1 MAKIKKIKLGSTTY
15 DLCDADAVHS
25 VKQDGIT
32 GATANR
38 FGTCA
43 TAAATAAKTVSI
55 TAGTFSLET
64 GAKVTVKFT
73 NKNTAGT
80 PTLNVNSTGAKNIF
94 HNGAK
99 ITTGGNK
106 ALLAGTVEFVY
117 DGTQWQLIGN
127 YVDSHNSHT
136 LSSGTKADGT
146 TEIVGASSS
155 SKLVLG
161 ASGVTGGTYGPT
173 TDPTPT
179 QGGTFS
185 VPSMIVNDK
194 GIVTSAATKTVTL
207 PEETAISI
215 VNKATSSTE
224 KDTTD
229 LVYVVSNL
237 VESGTKNHTITPTY
251 SGLPTK
257 AYVDK
262 VAAGHVKYLGTV
274 TALTGLSTTAG
285 QGDFYRVSTQFAFG
299 TETAH
304 VGDIILATKD
314 NPAQNTTDWDLI
326 HAEVDSN
333 TWTANTTN
341 AAGYVAAPTSSNPN
355 KVWRTDGAGSPAWR
369 DPSTP
374 EAFLTW
380 GGQNFTGAYGP
391 IDAAMIPQLGANRFA
406 FFPKANVVLESST
419 NGGTT
424 WTAVN
429 NDTAKAAMFSTG
441 GASFHIGNN
450 TTTQTNKTSYMCRV
464 TLTTSSVCY
473 SVLNKF
479 AIYISTGGSSGCYCT
494 LEARTKANQDA
505 GNNSW
510 TTFAN
515 KVPLEGWSGWNIIN
529 TSGITTHGNRTDQY
543 SQLRFTF
550 GVTSHAAT
558 VNYAGLSISR
568 IMAFGGVG
576 WATPSNMAASGDIY
590 SYDVSQNV
598 TFPGNVTA
606 PTFIGRL
613 QGRADAL
620 ANTTDVGSAT
630 NPTYF
635 TADGVPAACTYSL
648 HKTVPSNAVF
658 TDTKVTSA
666 DNHYSPTAASGAE
679 LTAAISGTAG
689 AYAKDTEYTV
699 VTGIK
704 AQRDA
709 KGHVTGLTYT
719 AQKIKDTNNT
729 YTVNNATLTLN
740 VGGQT
745 VSGNN
750 AFTANDATNTTYN
763 VPSATDSAYGVI
775 KVSSVNSSAV
785 TVNSESTTSNRY
797 YPIELN
803 SDGKAIVN
811 VPWANDNTASATD
824 NILDGSNSGTAITY
838 APYSSQQSKLSFDTS
853 TTNPTRTDRLNI
865 NGYLY
870 GTKLYSGGKEVLT
883 SHQDISGK
891 LDKNTAITGATKCKI
906 TYDSKGLVTSG
917 ANLAASDIPSLAS
930 SKITAMTSYSKA
942 SSVSAISTSD
952 SLNTAIGKLEKALDG
967 KLSTSGG
974 TMTGHLRFKQD
985 AAIYCTNTASDG
997 TDYSDYATIQFFS
1010 GDANGCGIMIGAGGY
1025 VGIGSGESATALKS
1039 TLNATGGTEDLHLSS
1054 DQAIYLHTNCQT
1066 IANRKTITISTAGD
1080 VSAVSFTASSDK
1092 RLKEN
1097 LDLYSCDKSILDLP
1111 IYKYNFI
1118 NDEAKRKHV
1127 GCLAQDLQEICP
1139 EIVHTKEDGY
1149 LAIEESKIVYLLL
1162 DEVKKLKTEV
1172 ESLKHAAASN

>member
-32 GATANR
+32 GATVNR

-43 TAAATAAKTVSI
+43 TAAATAAKEVSI
-55 TAGTFSLET
+55 TTGTFNLEA

-73 NKNTAGT
+73 DKNTAGT
-80 PTLNVNSTGAKNIF
+80 PTLNVNSKGAKNIF

-106 ALLAGTVEFVY
+106 ALLSGTVEFVY
-117 DGTQWQLIGN
+117 DGTQWHLIGN
-127 YVDSHNSHT
+127 YVDSHKSHT
-136 LSSGTKADGT
+136 LGSGTKADGT

-161 ASGVTGGTYGPT
+161 ASGVTQGTYGPT
-173 TDPTPT
+173 TDPTPI

-215 VNKATSSTE
+215 VNKATSGTE

-314 NPAQNTTDWDLI
+314 NPTQNITDWDLI

-333 TWTANTTN
+333 TWTANTTT

-391 IDAAMIPQLGANRFA
+391 IDAAMIPQLGANRLA
-406 FFPKANVVLESST
+406 FFPKDKVVLEYST
-419 NGGTT
+419 NSGST
-424 WTAVN
+424 WTTLD
-429 NDTAKAAMFSTG
+429 NDSMKANLFSVG
-441 GASFHIGNN
+441 GAGFSIGNN
-450 TTTQTNKTSYMCRV
+450 TTTQINKTAYMCRV
-464 TLTTSSVCY
+464 TITTSSVCY

-494 LEARTKANQDA
+494 LDARTKANQDA

-510 TTFAN
+510 TTFASR
-515 KVPLEGWSGWNIIN
+515 VPIEGWSGWNIIN

-590 SYDVSQNV
+590 SYDANQNV
-598 TFPGNVTA
+598 TFPGNIITSGSVTA
-606 PTFIGRL
+606 TSFSGSGANVTSLNADNISSGTLPVARGGTGQTTLVDACNSLLNGLSTGSSTPSDADYFISQYAGGGTTTTTYHRRPISKIYDYIQPKTDDRYLQLTGGTLSGALTVNAAVTGNSFSGVGTNLTALNASQLTSGTVAFARLPTGTTSSTVAIGNHTHL
-613 QGRADAL
+613 YA
-620 ANTTDVGSAT
+620 GSASAGGPA
-630 NPTYF
+630 NSVK
-635 TADGVPAACTYSL
+635 TA
-648 HKTVPSNAVF
+648 
-658 TDTKVTSA
+658 VTFNNSG
-666 DNHYSPTAASGAE
+666 SGAASGTTFDGSTARTISYNTVGAASSGHTHSTALAADDGTSSITLAHGGKYK
-679 LTAAISGTAG
+679 LTAGGNSVIFTLPGDNNSYHT
-689 AYAKDTEYTV
+689 
-699 VTGIK
+699 TGSWS
-704 AQRDA
+704 
-709 KGHVTGLTYT
+709 GLTYT
-719 AQKIKDTNNT
+719 AAAQGGAGELKFTIPTGTSSTTVAVGNHTHLYAGSASAGGPANSVKTAVTFNSSGSGAASGTTFDGSTARTISYNT
-729 YTVNNATLTLN
+729 VGAASSGHTHTCSIAADSGTPSLTL
-740 VGGQT
+740 
-745 VSGNN
+745 
-750 AFTANDATNTTYN
+750 AHATTYKLTAGGSSY
-763 VPSATDSAYGVI
+763 VFKLPSHTDQKVKVTTATTTKAYILGASSYTSGSATDSVVADSGVYL
-775 KVSSVNSSAV
+775 
-785 TVNSESTTSNRY
+785 STTAGQ
-797 YPIELN
+797 L
-803 SDGKAIVN
+803 
-811 VPWANDNTASATD
+811 TAT
-824 NILDGSNSGTAITY
+824 
-838 APYSSQQSKLSFDTS
+838 SF
-853 TTNPTRTDRLNI
+853 
-865 NGYLY
+865 
-870 GTKLYSGGKEVLT
+870 
-883 SHQDISGK
+883 
-891 LDKNTAITGATKCKI
+891 
-906 TYDSKGLVTSG
+906 
-917 ANLAASDIPSLAS
+917 
-930 SKITAMTSYSKA
+930 
-942 SSVSAISTSD
+942 
-952 SLNTAIGKLEKALDG
+952 
-967 KLSTSGG
+967 
-974 TMTGHLRFKQD
+974 
-985 AAIYCTNTASDG
+985 
-997 TDYSDYATIQFFS
+997 YAT
-1010 GDANGCGIMIGAGGY
+1010 
-1025 VGIGSGESATALKS
+1025 
-1039 TLNATGGTEDLHLSS
+1039 
-1054 DQAIYLHTNCQT
+1054 
-1066 IANRKTITISTAGD
+1066 
-1080 VSAVSFTASSDK
+1080 SDK

-1097 LDLYSCDKSILDLP
+1097 ITPYVCEKSILDLP
-1111 IYKYNFI
+1111 VYKYNFI
-1118 NDEAKRKHV
+1118 KDEAKTEHI
-1127 GCLAQDLQEICP
+1127 GCLAQDLQGICP
-1139 EIVHTKEDGY
+1139 ELVCAETDGY
-1149 LAIEESKIVYLLL
+1149 LTINESKIVYLLL
-1162 DEVKKLKTEV
+1162 DEVKKLKSEV
-1172 ESLKHAAASN
+1172 EELKAKV